1 MEGERGRLVGL
12 QVGLGFGQQ
21 PSLLTDS
28 QADKPAPNPRS
39 DELLSKATNAASPFQ
54 DSLYD
59 IFWFWFLHVDKKFYI
74 KYYPFGCK
82 RIATLG
88 YFQ

>member
-1 MEGERGRLVGL
+1 MSQDHKWFDSGGGERGRLVDL

-59 IFWFWFLHVDKKFYI
+59 IFWFWFLHVDKIF
-74 KYYPFGCK
+74 
-82 RIATLG
+82 T
-88 YFQ
+88 